1 MTGAPETIESM
12 AKAMSY
18 SLRALNDKSEDADEH
33 WLYTGPEGREKW
45 EQAAKAALDV
55 MRDTDISQARIAE
68 LEAALL
74 TVRNDAMQEAIG
86 CCCPHVDDDQMD
98 AQAKT
103 QCADAIAA
111 LKAKP

>member
-1 MTGAPETIESM
+1 MSMRDKISEIITDTIS
-12 AKAMSY
+12 
-18 SLRALNDKSEDADEH
+18 
-33 WLYTGPEGREKW
+33 GGRD
-45 EQAAKAALDV
+45 QRIAAVAILAALPDY
-55 MRDTDISQARIAE
+55 DAQEARIKE

-74 TVRNDAMQEAIG
+74 TVRNDAIQDAIG

-111 LKAKP
+111 LKGEKT